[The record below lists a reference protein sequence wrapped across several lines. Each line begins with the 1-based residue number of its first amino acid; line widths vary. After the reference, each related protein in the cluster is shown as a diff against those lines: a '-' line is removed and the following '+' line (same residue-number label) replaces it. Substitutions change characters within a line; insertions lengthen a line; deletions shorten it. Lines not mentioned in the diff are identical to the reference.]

1 MTANLS
7 IIAVPP
13 SHHGVAAAVAEA
25 CFDPGDG
32 DGWPPGEIL
41 TFLDQPGVQA
51 WLAVQGAGDA
61 ALPAGFALCR
71 TVLDE
76 TELLLIGVLPAAR
89 RQGIGRTLLDAV
101 LQAARAGGVGRLH
114 LEVRHDNTA
123 ALGLYESAGFQISG
137 RRSGYYRAQNGRP
150 RDALT
155 LTCAL

>member
-1 MTANLS
+1 MTANLR

-13 SHHGVAAAVAEA
+13 SHHGLAAAVADA
-25 CFDPGDG
+25 CFDPGAG

-41 TFLDQPGVQA
+41 TFLGQPGVHA
-51 WLAVQGAGDA
+51 WLAVQGAGDT

-76 TELLLIGVLPAAR
+76 AELLLIGVLPAAR
-89 RQGIGRTLLDAV
+89 RQGIGRALLDAV
-101 LQAARAGGVGRLH
+101 LRDARGQGVSRLH
-114 LEVRHDNTA
+114 LEVRHDNAA
-123 ALGLYESAGFQISG
+123 ALGLYESAGFQVSG
-137 RRSGYYRAQNGRP
+137 RRSGYYRAHNGQP